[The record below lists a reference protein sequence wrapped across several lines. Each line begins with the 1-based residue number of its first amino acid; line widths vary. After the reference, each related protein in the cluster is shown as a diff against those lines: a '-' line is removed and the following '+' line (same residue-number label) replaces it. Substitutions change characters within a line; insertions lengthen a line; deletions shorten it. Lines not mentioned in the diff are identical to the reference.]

1 MIEQNIASD
10 TVATSCEATS
20 CLPLPSFEAATHPL
34 PAPRPRTA
42 VDIRRATHDVV
53 LFAEGDAARHV
64 FQVEEGC
71 VMLYKLLPD
80 GRRHILD
87 IVGPGSIV
95 GSTSGA
101 RYSCSAKSLT
111 PTSIRVVPLK
121 LVDTSPEL
129 QLRMRRQMLARIDAL
144 QAHAVRLG
152 RMSAIERVAS
162 FLLQLADTCG
172 GRPGR
177 ENDVPLLLTLG
188 EMADH
193 LGLVTETVCRN
204 LMALKKSGAVA
215 MVGKDRFRIVDRA
228 ALAGLALVPQPATP
242 RG

>member
-10 TVATSCEATS
+10 TVATSCDASS
-20 CLPLPSFEAATHPL
+20 CVPLPSFEATPR
-34 PAPRPRTA
+34 PAPASRPRSA
-42 VDIRRATHDVV
+42 VDIRRTTHDVV

-64 FQVEEGC
+64 YQVEEGS

-87 IVGPGSIV
+87 IVGPGTIV

-111 PTSIRVVPLK
+111 PTSIRVLPLK
-121 LVDTSPEL
+121 LVETSPEL
-129 QLRMRRQMLARIDAL
+129 QLRMRRQLLARIDAL
-144 QAHAVRLG
+144 QAHALRLG
-152 RMSAIERVAS
+152 RMSAIERIAS
-162 FLLQLADTCG
+162 FLLQLADACG
-172 GRPGR
+172 ARAGR

-188 EMADH
+188 ELADH

-204 LMALKKSGAVA
+204 LTALKKSGAVA

-228 ALAGLALVPQPATP
+228 ALAGLALVQPAAAE
-242 RG
+242 